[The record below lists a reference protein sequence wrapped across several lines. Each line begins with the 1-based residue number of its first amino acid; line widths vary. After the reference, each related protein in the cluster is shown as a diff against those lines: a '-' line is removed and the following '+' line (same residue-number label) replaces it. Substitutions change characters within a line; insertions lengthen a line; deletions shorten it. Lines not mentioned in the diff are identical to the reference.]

1 MTLISPSHVRALRSS
16 PLLERG
22 SGRAPHVL
30 LADPDP
36 ARAQRIAAG
45 FVELGWRC
53 EVATTIWE
61 ALGLIEALRFTH
73 LVARLHQMSPDDLGG
88 MLLAWTWLRSG
99 RRQPIVLGNAPELAA
114 DPSVQ
119 EQRVVSL
126 PDEATPSDIWARL
139 AAPQDAKAE
148 APLPI

>member
-1 MTLISPSHVRALRSS
+1 MTTLSPFHTRALRNS
-16 PLLERG
+16 PLLDRNM
-22 SGRAPHVL
+22 GRAPHIL

-36 ARAQRIAAG
+36 DRAQRMAAG
-45 FVELGWRC
+45 FVEMGWRC
-53 EVATTIWE
+53 EIATSIWE

-99 RRQPIVLGNAPELAA
+99 RRQPLVLGNAPELDA

-119 EQRVVSL
+119 DRRVVALAEDASH
-126 PDEATPSDIWARL
+126 SDIWAQISP
-139 AAPQDAKAE
+139 APSTI
-148 APLPI
+148 P